1 MRLPALFLRWY
12 YLKAPLRI
20 LKGYRDY
27 SIALLEII
35 PFGFLLFTLLSP
47 WKNIADRTTVRGLDI
62 KHITEALALSLLAR
76 GVGCVVRILTIA
88 LGLVFHVFL
97 LAGAI
102 IYLLAWIGFPLIL
115 IYGCYSI
122 ISAF

>member
-1 MRLPALFLRWY
+1 MRVISLFLRWY

-20 LKGYRDY
+20 LSGYRDY
-27 SIALLEII
+27 AIALLEII
-35 PFGFLLFTLLSP
+35 PFGFLLLTLLSP

-88 LGLVFHVFL
+88 LGLVFHIFL
-97 LAGAI
+97 LAGTI
-102 IYLLAWIGFPLIL
+102 VYLLAWLGFPIIL
-115 IYGCYSI
+115 LYGCFTM
-122 ISAF
+122 ISSF